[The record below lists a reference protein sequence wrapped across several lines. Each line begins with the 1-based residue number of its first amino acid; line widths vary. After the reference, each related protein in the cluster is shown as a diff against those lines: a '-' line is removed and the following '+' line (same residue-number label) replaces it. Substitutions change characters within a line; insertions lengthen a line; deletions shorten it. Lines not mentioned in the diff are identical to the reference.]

1 MHRNPEILGSA
12 RADVCADVQ
21 SPLKT
26 SAKRLHVE
34 RRLAAGALAL
44 LLSACGQKGPLYL
57 PTPDN
62 TPAHA
67 APAST
72 PSSSATPTTT
82 P

>member
-26 SAKRLHVE
+26 SAKRLRVE

-57 PTPDN
+57 PTPAN
-62 TPAHA
+62 TPT
-67 APAST
+67 PAST